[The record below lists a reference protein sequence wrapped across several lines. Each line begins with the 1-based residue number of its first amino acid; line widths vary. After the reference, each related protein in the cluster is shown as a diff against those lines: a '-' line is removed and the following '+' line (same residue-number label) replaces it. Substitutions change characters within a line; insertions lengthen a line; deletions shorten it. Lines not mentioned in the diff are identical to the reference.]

1 MFADIE
7 RAKAALASDPTLGCA
22 ACLGGE
28 IVTGMGRGV
37 KPLLQWLANG
47 QNVHGYSAADRVV
60 GKAAALLYVKL
71 GVVAVH
77 AETMSEGGLAALQA
91 NHIEASYDALVP
103 MILNRTHTGMCP
115 IEASVQS
122 VRTADEA
129 EPAIRAAVAKL
140 MSGGN

>member
-22 ACLGGE
+22 ACLGVE
-28 IVTGMGRGV
+28 TVTGMGRGV
-37 KPLLQWLANG
+37 RPLLQWLANG
-47 QNVHGYSAADRVV
+47 QDIHGFSAADRVV
-60 GKAAALLYVKL
+60 GKAAALLYVRL
-71 GVVAVH
+71 GVAAVH
-77 AETMSEGGLAALQA
+77 GQTMSEAGLSVLRSRG
-91 NHIEASYDALVP
+91 IEASYDALVP

-122 VRTADEA
+122 IRTPDEA

-140 MSGGN
+140 MASNS